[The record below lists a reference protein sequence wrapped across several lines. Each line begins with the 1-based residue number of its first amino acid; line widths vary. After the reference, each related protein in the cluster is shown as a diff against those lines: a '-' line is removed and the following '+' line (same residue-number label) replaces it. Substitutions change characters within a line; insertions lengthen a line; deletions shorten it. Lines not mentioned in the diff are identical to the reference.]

1 MKILIRAAKILDK
14 TSVRN
19 GYIRDILIENG
30 IITQIGEKL
39 TVEADQ
45 IITQPD
51 LHVSAGW
58 FDMRVHAKDPGHE
71 YKEDLESL
79 SNAALAGGFT
89 EIALLPNTKPT
100 IQSKESL
107 AYFHRFSARNLLQ
120 LHPMAAITLDTQG
133 KDFTEMIDLH
143 TAGAVAFTDGI
154 HPIENPDILLKTL
167 QYLTQVK
174 GLLVNRPEE
183 TALTHYGLMHEG
195 ITSTLTG
202 MKGIPAIAEE
212 MMVYRDLK
220 LLEYLDIKSDVPVLH
235 FATIS
240 TKEAVRMIR
249 EAKAKGLAVS
259 CDVAA
264 HQVAFD
270 DTVLSGFD
278 TNLKVN
284 PPFRSQEDI
293 KAIWEGLADG
303 TIDAIVSDHNPQ
315 EEDAKNIEFDRAEF
329 GVIGLETAFSVINSL
344 NDKLTLEQ
352 LIEKFTIN
360 PRRILRQPQ
369 PKIEI
374 GEVANL
380 TVFSPTIDWV
390 FEEKAIQSKAKNSPF
405 IGIKMKGKAVA
416 VFNNRLMKA

>member
-1 MKILIRAAKILDK
+1 
-14 TSVRN
+14 
-19 GYIRDILIENG
+19 
-30 IITQIGEKL
+30 
-39 TVEADQ
+39 
-45 IITQPD
+45 
-51 LHVSAGW
+51 
-58 FDMRVHAKDPGHE
+58 
-71 YKEDLESL
+71 
-79 SNAALAGGFT
+79 
-89 EIALLPNTKPT
+89 
-100 IQSKESL
+100 
-107 AYFHRFSARNLLQ
+107 
-120 LHPMAAITLDTQG
+120 
-133 KDFTEMIDLH
+133 MIDLH
-143 TAGAVAFTDGI
+143 TAGAVAFTDGV
-154 HPIENPDILLKTL
+154 HPIQNPDILLKTL

-174 GLLVNRPEE
+174 GLLINRPEE
-183 TALTHYGLMHEG
+183 TTLTHYGLMHEG
-195 ITSTLTG
+195 LTSTLTG

-220 LLEYLDIKSDVPVLH
+220 LLEYLAIKSEVPVLH

-240 TKEAVRMIR
+240 TKEAVCMIR

-270 DTVLSGFD
+270 DTVLSEFD

-344 NDKLTLEQ
+344 NDKLSLEQ
-352 LIEKFTIN
+352 LIEKFTVN

-380 TVFSPTIDWV
+380 TVFSPTLEWI
-390 FEEKAIQSKAKNSPF
+390 FEEKAILSKSKNSPF

-416 VFNNRLMKA
+416 VFNNGLIG